1 MTGFQSDFS
10 LETAPSMAIGDLLK
24 PSKILIPLLVFFSAM
39 PGCNETPVSAPTG
52 DQEAFHESNTK
63 LNTAA
68 LDTKFDD
75 FRAACE
81 IYYQQKSRIHDLEMK
96 MANKNASPEEIA
108 QWNELVDLTK
118 SERAELEQSIRTSSM
133 SKDDRQVM
141 VWILNTPPQH
151 ITAK

>member
-1 MTGFQSDFS
+1 M
-10 LETAPSMAIGDLLK
+10 I
-24 PSKILIPLLVFFSAM
+24 
-39 PGCNETPVSAPTG
+39 
-52 DQEAFHESNTK
+52 
-63 LNTAA
+63 AA

-118 SERAELEQSIRTSSM
+118 TERAELDQSIRTSSM